1 VIFTAAG
8 LLPCEG
14 SQKLAPNGEGQV
26 SVNVPRVNTLARF
39 CQREVRAEP
48 PGAREMRATVAD
60 VSRNPSAPRRA
71 TIFDV
76 AAVAGISRGTV
87 SRVLNGERYVSEHAR
102 AAVEAAVAEVGY
114 VRNSAARNLVTQQSR
129 AVALIV
135 HEPHSLVLEDPNIGN
150 ILLGTNAVLSSADY
164 QMVTLILD
172 SQRDSDRVGEYLR
185 GGFVD
190 GAIILSAR
198 AGDPI
203 AVAVAQLKLP
213 SSFVGHPPDIPDL
226 PYIGIDNFA
235 AARQIT
241 ERLIGTGRTKVAMIA
256 SGLDRDS
263 GQDRLSGFAAAL
275 GDRFDPALVARQ
287 NLYSY
292 AAGREGMA
300 ELLSRRP
307 DIDGVFAA
315 SDAIAAGAMDV
326 LHESGRR
333 VPSDVGIVGFD
344 DSSWAL
350 RCTPQLST
358 VRQPSET
365 LGRRAAEQVLSQ
377 IQGEEH
383 VANLVLETEVV
394 WRESA

>member
-1 VIFTAAG
+1 
-8 LLPCEG
+8 
-14 SQKLAPNGEGQV
+14 
-26 SVNVPRVNTLARF
+26 
-39 CQREVRAEP
+39 
-48 PGAREMRATVAD
+48 MRATVAD
-60 VSRNPSAPRRA
+60 VSRKTTVPRRA
-71 TIFDV
+71 TIHDV

-87 SRVLNGERYVSEHAR
+87 SRVLNGQRYVSEQAR
-102 AAVEAAVAEVGY
+102 VAVEAAVAEVGY
-114 VRNSAARNLVTQQSR
+114 VRNAAARNLVTQQSR

-135 HEPHSLVLEDPNIGN
+135 HEPHSLVLEDPNIGR

-172 SQRDSDRVGEYLR
+172 SKRDSERVAEYLR

-203 AVAVAQLKLP
+203 AVAVAELKLP
-213 SSFVGHPPDIPDL
+213 SSFVGHPTNIPDL
-226 PYIGIDNFA
+226 PYIGIDNFG

-241 ERLIGTGRTKVAMIA
+241 ERLIGTGRKRVAMIA
-256 SGLDRDS
+256 AGLDRDS

-275 GDRFDPALVARQ
+275 GAQFDPELVVRHS
-287 NLYSY
+287 LYSY
-292 AAGREGMA
+292 AAGREGMT
-300 ELLSRRP
+300 ELLHRDA
-307 DIDGVFAA
+307 DIDAVFAA

-333 VPSDVGIVGFD
+333 VPEDVGIVGFD

-365 LGRRAAEQVLSQ
+365 LGRRAAEQVLKQ
-377 IQGEEH
+377 LRGEEPG
-383 VANLVLETEVV
+383 NLILETEVV
-394 WRESA
+394 WRASA

>member
-1 VIFTAAG
+1 
-8 LLPCEG
+8 
-14 SQKLAPNGEGQV
+14 
-26 SVNVPRVNTLARF
+26 
-39 CQREVRAEP
+39 
-48 PGAREMRATVAD
+48 MRATVAD

>member
-1 VIFTAAG
+1 M
-8 LLPCEG
+8 
-14 SQKLAPNGEGQV
+14 SD
-26 SVNVPRVNTLARF
+26 
-39 CQREVRAEP
+39 
-48 PGAREMRATVAD
+48 TVAG
-60 VSRNPSAPRRA
+60 VSRRIPAPRRA
-71 TIFDV
+71 TIHDV

-87 SRVLNGERYVSEHAR
+87 SRVLNGERYVSEQAR
-102 AAVEAAVAEVGY
+102 VAVEAAVAEVGY
-114 VRNSAARNLVTQQSR
+114 VRNAAARNLVTQRSG

-150 ILLGTNAVLSSADY
+150 ILLGTNAVLSAADY

-172 SQRDSDRVGEYLR
+172 SQRDSDRVAAYLR

-203 AVAVAQLKLP
+203 AAAVAELRLP
-213 SSFVGHPPDIPDL
+213 SSFVGHPTNIPDL
-226 PYIGIDNFA
+226 PYIGIDNFG

-241 ERLIGTGRTKVAMIA
+241 EKLVRTGRRRVGMIA

-263 GQDRLSGFAAAL
+263 GQDRLSGFTAAL
-275 GDRFDPALVARQ
+275 GKRFDPDLVVRYS
-287 NLYSY
+287 LYSY
-292 AAGREGMA
+292 AAGRDGMT
-300 ELLSRRP
+300 ELLARRP

-326 LHESGRR
+326 LREAGRR
-333 VPSDVGIVGFD
+333 IPDDVGIVGFD

-377 IQGEEH
+377 LQGDEPLSN
-383 VANLVLETEVV
+383 VTLDTEIV

>member
-1 VIFTAAG
+1 
-8 LLPCEG
+8 
-14 SQKLAPNGEGQV
+14 
-26 SVNVPRVNTLARF
+26 
-39 CQREVRAEP
+39 
-48 PGAREMRATVAD
+48 VAD
-60 VSRNPSAPRRA
+60 VSRKTPAPRRA

-76 AAVAGISRGTV
+76 AAVAGVSRGTV
-87 SRVLNGERYVSEHAR
+87 SRVLNGERYVSGRSRE
-102 AAVEAAVAEVGY
+102 AVEAAIAQVGY
-114 VRNSAARNLVTQQSR
+114 VRNAAARNLVTRQSR

-150 ILLGTNAVLSSADY
+150 ILLGTNAVLSLADY

-172 SQRDSDRVGEYLR
+172 SQRDSDRVAEYLR

-203 AVAVAQLKLP
+203 AAAVAQLELP
-213 SSFVGHPPDIPDL
+213 SSFVGHPRDIPEL
-226 PYIGIDNFA
+226 PYVGIDNVG

-241 ERLIGTGRTKVAMIA
+241 ERLIATGRSRVAMIA

-263 GQDRLSGFAAAL
+263 GQDRLAGFAQAL
-275 GDRFDPALVARQ
+275 GTRFDPELVARQ
-287 NLYSY
+287 SLYSY
-292 AAGREGMA
+292 GAGREGMI
-300 ELLSRRP
+300 ELLERRA

-326 LHESGRR
+326 LREAGRR
-333 VPSDVGIVGFD
+333 IPDDVGIVGFD

-350 RCTPQLST
+350 RCTPRLST
-358 VRQPSET
+358 VRQPAEA

-377 IQGEEH
+377 IAGDEVSARQM
-383 VANLVLETEVV
+383 LETEII

>member
-1 VIFTAAG
+1 MA
-8 LLPCEG
+8 L
-14 SQKLAPNGEGQV
+14 
-26 SVNVPRVNTLARF
+26 
-39 CQREVRAEP
+39 
-48 PGAREMRATVAD
+48 
-60 VSRNPSAPRRA
+60 VSRKNIVPRRA
-71 TIFDV
+71 TIHDV

-87 SRVLNGERYVSEHAR
+87 SRVLNGQRYVSEQAR
-102 AAVEAAVAEVGY
+102 EAVEAAVAEVGY
-114 VRNSAARNLVTQQSR
+114 VRNAAARNLVTQQSR

-172 SQRDSDRVGEYLR
+172 SKRDSDRVAEYLR

-203 AVAVAQLKLP
+203 AVAVAELRLP
-213 SSFVGHPPDIPDL
+213 SSFVGHPTNIPDL
-226 PYIGIDNFA
+226 PYIGIDNFG

-241 ERLIGTGRTKVAMIA
+241 QRLVATGRTRVAMIA
-256 SGLDRDS
+256 AGLDRDS
-263 GQDRLSGFAAAL
+263 GQDRLSGFAEAL
-275 GDRFDPALVARQ
+275 GDQYDPNLVSRHS
-287 NLYSY
+287 LYSY
-292 AAGREGMA
+292 AAGREGMT
-300 ELLSRRP
+300 ELLRREP
-307 DIDGVFAA
+307 GLDGVFAA

-326 LHESGRR
+326 LREAGRS
-333 VPSDVGIVGFD
+333 VPRDVGIVGFD

-350 RCTPQLST
+350 RCSPRLST

-377 IQGEEH
+377 LRGEEP
-383 VANLVLETEVV
+383 VANLMLETEVV